1 MKDPLILRK
10 SLPNETISLRLR
22 KGLWP
27 LVKKYMLKINNG
39 RFNRKEKEIFNYR
52 YIQDL
57 IVKDLSEKRIRG
69 ELNGI
74 DKELLKVLDEI
85 KLEEY

>member
-1 MKDPLILRK
+1 
-10 SLPNETISLRLR
+10 
-22 KGLWP
+22 
-27 LVKKYMLKINNG
+27 MLKINNG